1 MKNLQRKKPMSR
13 IKKIIYG
20 FLRILGHQEWIRYG
34 IRNRILRAFCNPTKI
49 NSQEFE
55 IDFYGF
61 RYKGNLNCYI
71 DWVAYFYGAY
81 EKQELRI
88 LKDLI
93 KDKHNAVF
101 IDVGAN
107 IGHHSL
113 YMAQYCNEI
122 HSFEPYSVVRDKL
135 QEKIALN
142 SISSITVH
150 PVGLG
155 DANKDLDFYAP
166 AGANTGTG
174 SFVKEAASDN
184 HELNQKL
191 QVVEGDD
198 YFYMEQIRRVSLIK
212 IDVEGFEKYV
222 LTGLKK
228 QLSEHR
234 PVVFM
239 EFSAATKASFSG
251 QDELKAM
258 LPDGYTILSVKPT
271 RNVFFFFSSNKY
283 QFIPFGFDGC
293 GESIVLMP

>member
-1 MKNLQRKKPMSR
+1 MSHARKLM
-13 IKKIIYG
+13 YEA
-20 FLRILGHQEWIRYG
+20 LRVLGHQEWIRYG
-34 IRNRILRAFCNPTKI
+34 IRDRILRTFCNPTTI
-49 NSQEFE
+49 DSQEFE

-71 DWVAYFYGAY
+71 DWVVYFYGAY
-81 EKQELRI
+81 ENQELRI

-93 KDKHNAVF
+93 KEKHDPIF

-107 IGHHSL
+107 IRQYSL
-113 YMAQYCNEI
+113 FMAQYCNEI
-122 HSFEPYSVVRDKL
+122 HSFEPYSAVRDKL
-135 QEKIALN
+135 QEKIDLN

-155 DANKDLDFYAP
+155 DENKDLEFYAP

-174 SFVKEAASDN
+174 SFVKEHDPEN
-184 HELNQKL
+184 NELIQKL
-191 QVVEGDD
+191 KVVEGDS
-198 YFYMEQIRRVSLIK
+198 YFNLAGIKIVSLIK
-212 IDVEGFEKYV
+212 IDVEGFEKPV
-222 LTGLKK
+222 LAGLKK
-228 QLSEHR
+228 QLAEHR

-239 EFSAATKASFSG
+239 EFSEATKASFSE

-283 QFIPFGFDGC
+283 QFIPFGFDGG

>member
-1 MKNLQRKKPMSR
+1 MSR
-13 IKKIIYG
+13 IKKITCEV
-20 FLRILGHQEWIRYG
+20 LRILGHQEWIRYG
-34 IRNRILRAFCNPTKI
+34 IRDRILRTFCNPTTMD
-49 NSQEFE
+49 SQEFE
-55 IDFYGF
+55 IDFFGF

-71 DWVAYFYGAY
+71 DWVVYFYGAY

-93 KDKHNAVF
+93 KEQIDPIF
-101 IDVGAN
+101 IDIGAN
-107 IGHHSL
+107 IGQHSL
-113 YMAQYCNEI
+113 FMAQYSNEI
-122 HSFEPYSVVRDKL
+122 HSFEPYSAVRDKL
-135 QEKIALN
+135 QEKIDLN

-155 DANKDLDFYAP
+155 DENKDLNFYAP

-174 SFVKEAASDN
+174 SFVKEADSEN

-198 YFYMEQIRRVSLIK
+198 YFNLEKITNVSLIK

-222 LTGLKK
+222 LAGLKK
-228 QLSEHR
+228 QLAEHR

-239 EFSAATKASFSG
+239 EFSEATKASFSE

-283 QFIPFGFDGC
+283 QFIPFGFDGG

>member
-1 MKNLQRKKPMSR
+1 MSR
-13 IKKIIYG
+13 IKKITYEV
-20 FLRILGHQEWIRYG
+20 LRILGHQEWIRYG
-34 IRNRILRAFCNPTKI
+34 IRDRILRTFCNPTTMD
-49 NSQEFE
+49 SQEFE
-55 IDFYGF
+55 IDFFGF

-71 DWVAYFYGAY
+71 DWVVYFYGAY

-93 KDKHNAVF
+93 KEQIDPIF
-101 IDVGAN
+101 IDIGAN
-107 IGHHSL
+107 IGQHSL
-113 YMAQYCNEI
+113 FMAQYSNEI
-122 HSFEPYSVVRDKL
+122 HSFEPYSAVRDKL
-135 QEKIALN
+135 QEKIDLN

-155 DANKDLDFYAP
+155 DENKDLNFYAP

-174 SFVKEAASDN
+174 SFVKEADSEN

-191 QVVEGDD
+191 RVVKGDD
-198 YFYMEQIRRVSLIK
+198 YFNLEKITNVSLIK

-222 LTGLKK
+222 LAGLKK
-228 QLSEHR
+228 QLAEHR

-239 EFSAATKASFSG
+239 EFSEATKASFSE

-283 QFIPFGFDGC
+283 QFIPFGFDGG